1 MKTKT
6 KYDLNH
12 AEVKLQSIS
21 DKKNKIWK
29 SVQSDYHR
37 VLRKTYNSLFKIH
50 TGIRHV
56 RDIIHY
62 ICLHWMNNRP
72 RKSGNKNDFWWSEK
86 YPGKSL
92 NVPSFVARWQQT
104 PFCKNMKQ
112 NNVNRKNARFESHC
126 NGPICTWTF
135 PNVPTSTKTNVM
147 EKSIE

>member
-56 RDIIHY
+56 VILYTTSACTEWTTGLESRVTETIFDEV
-62 ICLHWMNNRP
+62 
-72 RKSGNKNDFWWSEK
+72 KNTLEN
-86 YPGKSL
+86 P
-92 NVPSFVARWQQT
+92 
-104 PFCKNMKQ
+104 
-112 NNVNRKNARFESHC
+112 
-126 NGPICTWTF
+126 
-135 PNVPTSTKTNVM
+135 
-147 EKSIE
+147 